1 MELSTFKVTNKYNN
15 TYANPSQKIYTITS
29 QKIDTNTS
37 ENTNINNKC
46 KCKWGWLLSN
56 QRERWG
62 WERAGKYK
70 NKENHQIGRWKE
82 NI

>member
-1 MELSTFKVTNKYNN
+1 MELSTFKVADKYSN
-15 TYANPSQKIYTITS
+15 THANTSQNIDTITS

-37 ENTNINNKC
+37 SNTNINIKC

-62 WERAGKYK
+62 WDRAGKYI
-70 NKENHQIGRWKE
+70 NKENHQIGIWKE

>member
-1 MELSTFKVTNKYNN
+1 MELSTFKVAEKYDN
-15 TYANPSQKIYTITS
+15 TYANTS

-37 ENTNINNKC
+37 ENTNINKKC
-46 KCKWGWLLSN
+46 KCQWGWLLSN

-70 NKENHQIGRWKE
+70 NKENHQIGMWKE